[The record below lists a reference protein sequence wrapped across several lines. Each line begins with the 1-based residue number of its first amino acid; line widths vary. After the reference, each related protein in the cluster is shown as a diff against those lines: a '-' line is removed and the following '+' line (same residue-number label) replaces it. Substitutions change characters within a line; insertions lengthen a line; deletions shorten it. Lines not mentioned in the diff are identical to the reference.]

1 MKLNFPTEYLGF
13 FFQFLET
20 KFKDQYTIKVS
31 YEGDLRFLN
40 LAIEFKSGTD
50 STTLEHA
57 INAYIAGIDA
67 VYQLPS
73 LPSPKLR
80 VTVPAL

>member
-20 KFKDQYTIKVS
+20 KFKDRYTIKVG
-31 YEGDLRFLN
+31 YDGNIRFLN
-40 LAIEFKSGTD
+40 LIIESKIGD
-50 STTLEHA
+50 SMILEHA
-57 INAYIAGIDA
+57 VGAYIAGIDA

-73 LPSPKLR
+73 MPSPEHR
-80 VTVPAL
+80 VTVL